1 MKKFL
6 ILFVCL
12 GIYSVCQEV
21 NAQISQGNQSVGLEF
36 GWSDRSVDLFDEGTQ
51 QDNYFILMP
60 SYSYFIKDRLSV
72 IGGGSFY
79 KRNNKRINQNPNSSG
94 WERKELEVFVGVRK
108 YIEISPKLFM
118 LATYGLEYLWTD
130 NLVESVVPN
139 EEWLYSSQQK
149 INQLGLFGNLGL
161 AYFPS
166 EKFSFELI
174 FIEGQFFKVY
184 NKHIWGGQYNSN
196 YQDNGWGFEVDGF
209 LDQPSL
215 AVRYYF

>member
-12 GIYSVCQEV
+12 GIDSVCQEA
-21 NAQISQGNQSVGLEF
+21 NAQISQGNHSVGLEF

-51 QDNYFILMP
+51 QDNYFSLMP

-72 IGGGSFY
+72 IGGGSFN
-79 KRNNKRINQNPNSSG
+79 KRNNKRINQNPNSPG
-94 WERKELEVFVGVRK
+94 WKRKELDVFVGLRK
-108 YIEISPKLFM
+108 HIEISPKLFM
-118 LATYGLEYLWTD
+118 LATYGLKYSWTD
-130 NLVESVVPN
+130 NLTESVIAD
-139 EEWLYSSQQK
+139 EEDFNTSRQK
-149 INQLGLFGNLGL
+149 VNQFGLFGNLGL
-161 AYFPS
+161 AYFPN

-215 AVRYYF
+215 AIRYYF